1 MQDKSCGCRL
11 EQSSYYSN
19 IRFKKVKKAPCTH
32 ALRLRDARGRAHTPS
47 RAATRA
53 IRSERIRSRPISRTG
68 PLVARAQP
76 ESKSGLTASS
86 AHAALTA
93 CWEWSRACARPSP
106 PAKGARF
113 DIMIVLVSLYAAGV
127 ELLTIVR
134 SARRRSSAHKRG
146 DSHCTPARDAAPP
159 QSLHAGRALNISCIR
174 ARAAG
179 PRALV

>member
-1 MQDKSCGCRL
+1 MTR
-11 EQSSYYSN
+11 
-19 IRFKKVKKAPCTH
+19 
-32 ALRLRDARGRAHTPS
+32 ARTPS
-47 RAATRA
+47 CAATRT
-53 IRSERIRSRPISRTG
+53 ICSERIRSRPISRTG

-179 PRALV
+179 PRALVCGLRVASLVCRRESLVGRPAAITEAS